1 MSAMKAIKVFRDLL
15 SFLTIIPV
23 GGKEDFIFTT
33 AENMW
38 LFPIIGGLIGLL
50 GGAYFVVSSGIVN
63 FLLNTISAYV
73 TLPTTL
79 LGTLIPAAMTIA
91 FLLVLTGL
99 QHFDGLIDLGN
110 AVGLR
115 NVHDRNMKAHA
126 WTVTG
131 AGAVLA
137 LAVEFLAFAGLFLT
151 NWLTV
156 NITTNLLLIFSVI
169 FLAEVSAKLSMV
181 TIVWVGKPSHKGLG
195 SIFLAK
201 AKKKLNIAAYL
212 MSPLIVYPVFY
223 FAGYPI
229 TGLAAIALVF
239 VSIPVAYVMNKVS
252 NSVFGGVSG
261 DMIGATNEV
270 ARAVALLLFVA
281 VLLVVA
287 A

>member
-1 MSAMKAIKVFRDLL
+1 MSPVKTIKTFRDLL
-15 SFLTIIPV
+15 SFLTIIPL

-38 LFPIIGGLIGLL
+38 LFPLIGGFIGLL
-50 GGAYFVVSSGIVN
+50 GAAYFVGASVIVG
-63 FLLNTISAYV
+63 FLLGLANNLVA
-73 TLPTTL
+73 LPVGL

-91 FLLVLTGL
+91 FLSVITGL

-115 NVHDRNMKAHA
+115 NIHDRNMKAHV
-126 WTVTG
+126 WTVTY

-137 LAVEFLAFAGLFLT
+137 MVVEFLAFAGLFLT

-156 NITTNLLLIFSVI
+156 DISTNLLLVFSVI

-201 AKKKLNIAAYL
+201 AKKKLNFAAYL
-212 MSPLIVYPVFY
+212 ISPLIIYPVFY
-223 FAGYPI
+223 FSGYPI
-229 TGLAAIALVF
+229 AGLAAIALVF
-239 VSIPVAYVMNKVS
+239 ASIPVAYVMNKVS

-270 ARAVALLLFVA
+270 ARTVALVLFA
-281 VLLVVA
+281 VVLILI
-287 A
+287 

>member
-1 MSAMKAIKVFRDLL
+1 MSPVKTIKTFRDLL
-15 SFLTIIPV
+15 SFLTIIPL

-38 LFPIIGGLIGLL
+38 LFPLIGGFIGLL
-50 GGAYFVVSSGIVN
+50 GAAYFVGSSVIVG
-63 FLLNTISAYV
+63 FLLGLANNFVA
-73 TLPTTL
+73 LPVGL

-91 FLLVLTGL
+91 FLSVISGL

-110 AVGLR
+110 AIGLR
-115 NVHDRNMKAHA
+115 NVHDRNMKAHV
-126 WTVTG
+126 WTVTY

-137 LAVEFLAFAGLFLT
+137 MVVEFLAFAGLFLT

-156 NITTNLLLIFSVI
+156 DITTNLLLVFSVI

-201 AKKKLNIAAYL
+201 AKKKLNFAAYL
-212 MSPLIVYPVFY
+212 MSPLIIYPVFY
-223 FAGYPI
+223 FSGYPI
-229 TGLAAIALVF
+229 AGLAAIALVF
-239 VSIPVAYVMNKVS
+239 ASIPVAYVMNKVS

-261 DMIGATNEV
+261 DMIGATNEI
-270 ARAVALLLFVA
+270 ARTVALVLFA
-281 VLLVVA
+281 VVLMLI
-287 A
+287 

>member
-1 MSAMKAIKVFRDLL
+1 MSPVKTIKTFRDLL
-15 SFLTIIPV
+15 SFLTIIPL

-38 LFPIIGGLIGLL
+38 LFPLIGGFIGLL
-50 GGAYFVVSSGIVN
+50 GAAYFVGSSVIVG
-63 FLLNTISAYV
+63 FLLGLANNFVA
-73 TLPTTL
+73 LPVGL

-91 FLLVLTGL
+91 FLSVISGL

-110 AVGLR
+110 AIGLR
-115 NVHDRNMKAHA
+115 NVHDRNMKAHV
-126 WTVTG
+126 WTVTY

-137 LAVEFLAFAGLFLT
+137 MVVEFLAFAGLFLT

-156 NITTNLLLIFSVI
+156 DITTNLLLVFSVI

-201 AKKKLNIAAYL
+201 AKKKLNFAAYL
-212 MSPLIVYPVFY
+212 MSPLIIYPVFY
-223 FAGYPI
+223 FSGYPI
-229 TGLAAIALVF
+229 AGLAAIALVF
-239 VSIPVAYVMNKVS
+239 ASIPVAYVMNKVS

-270 ARAVALLLFVA
+270 ARTVALVLFA
-281 VLLVVA
+281 VVLILI
-287 A
+287 